1 MSGSESALGE
11 ALREIAALTEH
22 LEEIGVDVDEVDQVI
37 TGASQDSEYVR
48 AEFLVTFD
56 LDAISSTAAAD
67 GGAAPS
73 RRRKIS
79 GVPSAL
85 LPDGEEPASGAEED
99 EEGTDENV
107 EHDLGGDQ
115 GTDEGHEDGLEDGEE
130 YHVEPGDIGDNEEP
144 DEDDPAPFDRDEDGY
159 LDHHDEDHLQ
169 WAYDYHPTM
178 SAAAGEFPVS
188 YGAVYNRFTQE
199 GIHETGAGS
208 SGSDDDEE
216 EQSNE
221 QSDEASSPSPEPK
234 PADDSEDVADHDEPA
249 SLDFSD
255 LALPDHVS
263 PSDLSEAV
271 DEFDT
276 LEEFGN
282 HLEVPTSKLRVWLVR
297 TGTYSNLNSPES
309 RPSKRR
315 IAEME
320 HEYREPT
327 PYEIIDDSSLPA
339 RVDLPNIL
347 KTAGEI
353 GDGGRIAEVARKIDV
368 DGNTVAD
375 VCWRLGLKQQGKD
388 LLVDGDELNE
398 RIETLRQEVA

>member
-1 MSGSESALGE
+1 MSDSPSPLGE
-11 ALREIAALTEH
+11 GLREIAAIAEH
-22 LEEIGVDVDEVDQVI
+22 LEEIGVDVDEVGQV
-37 TGASQDSEYVR
+37 TSGASQDTEYVR
-48 AEFLVTFD
+48 AELLVTFD
-56 LDAISSTAAAD
+56 LDAISSTTAAD
-67 GGAAPS
+67 GGATLE

-85 LPDGEEPASGAEED
+85 LPNDSPASDEEED
-99 EEGTDENV
+99 EPAADAMDDEEDTDESV
-107 EHDLGGDQ
+107 EHDLDGD
-115 GTDEGHEDGLEDGEE
+115 
-130 YHVEPGDIGDNEEP
+130 EEP

-188 YGAVYNRFTQE
+188 YGAVYNRLTQA
-199 GIHETGAGS
+199 GIHDTGGGS
-208 SGSDDDEE
+208 SGSDDDEQD
-216 EQSNE
+216 QSDD

-234 PADDSEDVADHDEPA
+234 PADDSEDVADHDEAP

-263 PSDLSEAV
+263 PDDLSEAV
-271 DEFDT
+271 EEFDT
-276 LEEFGN
+276 LEELGN

-297 TGTYSNLNSPES
+297 TGAYSDLNSPES

-320 HEYREPT
+320 REYRDPT
-327 PYEIIDDSSLPA
+327 PYEIIDASSLPA
-339 RVDLPNIL
+339 RLDLPNIL
-347 KTAGEI
+347 ETASEVGE
-353 GDGGRIAEVARKIDV
+353 GGRIAEVARQMDV
-368 DGNTVAD
+368 DGNIVAD

-388 LLVDGDELNE
+388 LLVTDGELAE